1 MQWIVEA
8 ARDGNARVPLTL
20 QSLLEFLDQE
30 EQDLKWPEGIDPE
43 MVETAYALN
52 LTQVQRLAD
61 AGDAYEQY
69 ALASIGLRKFSMRHN
84 AQDPAV
90 ARNWAQ
96 QAAAKDNPFGDF
108 LLGKLALMDTDGRLN
123 DGTTQA
129 QAAFAK
135 VA

>member
-8 ARDGNARVPLTL
+8 ARDGNARTLLTL
-20 QSLLEFLDQE
+20 QPVLEVLDQG
-30 EQDLKWPEGIDPE
+30 EQGLKCPADIDPE
-43 MVETAYALN
+43 MVKTAYALN

-84 AQDPAV
+84 ALDPAV

-96 QAAAKDNPFGDF
+96 QAAAKGNPFGDF
-108 LLGKLALMDTDGRLN
+108 LLGKLALRDTDGRLN